1 MKKLL
6 IIIMSIAAFGAYAA
20 TDLSNLWGQVTN
32 KVNTASLFSEVKGDI
47 TNKVESLIGNVTTV
61 ELLAMLRDQYKR
73 DLLTESHVKMQKWHG
88 KSTVSID
95 TNEWTKTYTYE
106 DGFKFKVKSAPRERT
121 QVDRNAMNKIMAKAK
136 DPRINQTKA
145 KISNLK
151 KMLDNSKS
159 YSLPTAAIE
168 AALANEQAYLDK
180 LEGKIEIVTVK
191 TEIGGKANYD
201 IDPDNVHTP
210 IAETQSESAEATSD
224 APQAEEGDE

>member
-20 TDLSNLWGQVTN
+20 TDLTNFWGKMANNVG
-32 KVNTASLFSEVKGDI
+32 TARLLSEEVMGDI
-47 TNKVESLIGNVTTV
+47 TNAVESLIGDTTTV

-73 DLLTESHVKMQKWHG
+73 DLLTGSPVKMKKWWG
-88 KSTVSID
+88 ESTVSID
-95 TNEWTKTYTYE
+95 TNKWTKTYTFAN
-106 DGFKFKVKSAPRERT
+106 GFKYKVRASPRERT

-145 KISNLK
+145 KINNLK
-151 KMLDNSKS
+151 KMLSDSKS

-168 AALANEQAYLDK
+168 AALANEQAFLDK
-180 LEGKIEIVTVK
+180 LTGKVEIVTVK

-201 IDPDNVHTP
+201 FDHDNVHTP
-210 IAETQSESAEATSD
+210 IAEISPESAEAT
-224 APQAEEGDE
+224 EGE